1 MSVLRYRHLF
11 VCIVLIAVLLSCTVM
26 AGAEFTTSDSIVLGE
41 IKRNSNLIYDLLI
54 TDLSGTNGIR
64 ATLTNLYT
72 LLNGTYGIRTIHDLI
87 KSIDTDVASIV
98 TKLTGVQTTLSSIN
112 SSCGYLFYLE
122 DIDQTLDDN
131 LPDINTSTQN
141 ISDFTD
147 ELWDTVTTDLWE
159 TNSVF
164 EKYPGSWLAETG
176 AIATRIS
183 DMNLNIESIW
193 NDTAEL
199 RRVLAGENDS
209 MIATQTDPAKQS
221 LSANDVFKSPAF
233 MSNTNSLATLAGNSF
248 FQPEDRSIDPSF
260 ALIYPVLLF
269 EIWFSQSTADSLSV
283 GAGSAA
289 FSSVSPVSY
298 SNRRSISDTP
308 YYDDAVSSFND
319 KLGGI
324 LNGQSVVTWP

>member
-1 MSVLRYRHLF
+1 MSDLRYRHLF

-26 AGAEFTTSDSIVLGE
+26 AGAEFTSSDSIVLNE
-41 IKRNSNLIYDLLI
+41 IKRDNNLIYNLLI
-54 TDLSGTNGIR
+54 NNLNGTNGIT
-64 ATLTNLYT
+64 ATLTNLYS
-72 LLNGTYGIRTIHDLI
+72 LLNGTYGIRSIHDLI
-87 KSIDTDVASIV
+87 KSIDTDTASIV
-98 TKLTGVQTTLSSIN
+98 TKLSGVQTTLSSIN

-122 DIDQTLDDN
+122 NIDETLDDN

-164 EKYPGSWLAETG
+164 DKYPGSWLAETG

-193 NDTAEL
+193 QDTAEL
-199 RRVLAGENDS
+199 RRVLAGEHDS

-233 MSNTNSLATLAGNSF
+233 MSNTNALAALAGNSF
-248 FQPEDRSIDPSF
+248 FQPDDRTIDPYY
-260 ALIYPVLLF
+260 ALVYPSLVL
-269 EIWFSQSTADSLSV
+269 ETWFSQYVADSLTV
-283 GAGSAA
+283 GAGSVA
-289 FSSVSPVSY
+289 FSSASSVSY
-298 SNRRSISDTP
+298 SNRRIIIRSIRRTS
-308 YYDDAVSSFND
+308 A
-319 KLGGI
+319 I
-324 LNGQSVVTWP
+324 